1 MKGLR
6 ISIVLLAAALI
17 PAARPVSA
25 ARRELVQILQQVNN
39 LQAQMQILQ
48 QTIDR
53 QAAVMQTLIEQTTES
68 VRAMQSE
75 MSDLRLMTQQNLA
88 TSSSRIETIATQIEI
103 LNASLEEAKARIGK
117 INDGMVEIHN
127 ILQTLNVPSE
137 TYKSTLERAAG
148 APSASTLY
156 ETAYGDFTSGQY
168 QLAIQEFQEYLH
180 YHQNTELASNA
191 QFYIGNCYYNQGNF
205 RQAVEEYNRAIERY
219 PTGNK
224 IAAAQLKKGYALLE
238 LKQRQAGVRELR
250 SLISRFPRAPESD
263 LARARLEQ
271 LGISLRGGL

>member
-17 PAARPVSA
+17 PAARPASA

-75 MSDLRLMTQQNLA
+75 MSDLRLMTQKNLA
-88 TSSSRIETIATQIEI
+88 SSSSRIETIATQIEI

-117 INDGMVEIHN
+117 INDGVVETHN
-127 ILQTLNVPSE
+127 ILQTLNAPSE
-137 TYKSTLERAAG
+137 TFESTSERAAG

-156 ETAYGDFTSGQY
+156 EPRMAIYERAISAGDSGISGIPALPPEYGTWPRTPSITSEIATTTRATFVR
-168 QLAIQEFQEYLH
+168 LL
-180 YHQNTELASNA
+180 
-191 QFYIGNCYYNQGNF
+191 
-205 RQAVEEYNRAIERY
+205 REYNRAIERY

>member
-6 ISIVLLAAALI
+6 ISIVLLAVALI
-17 PAARPVSA
+17 PAARPASA

-75 MSDLRLMTQQNLA
+75 MSDLRLMTQKNLA
-88 TSSSRIETIATQIEI
+88 SSSARIETIATQIEI

-117 INDGMVEIHN
+117 INDGMVETHN
-127 ILQTLNVPSE
+127 ILQTLNAPSE
-137 TYKSTLERAAG
+137 TYESTLERAAG

-180 YHQNTELASNA
+180 YHQNTDLASNA
-191 QFYIGNCYYNQGNF
+191 QYYIGDCYYNQGNF

>member
-6 ISIVLLAAALI
+6 ISIVLLAVALI
-17 PAARPVSA
+17 PAARPASA

-75 MSDLRLMTQQNLA
+75 MSDLRLMTQKNLA
-88 TSSSRIETIATQIEI
+88 SSTSRIETIATQIEI

-117 INDGMVEIHN
+117 INDGIVETHN
-127 ILQTLNVPSE
+127 ILQTLNAPSE
-137 TYKSTLERAAG
+137 TNRSTLERAPG

-180 YHQNTELASNA
+180 YHQNTDLASNA
-191 QFYIGNCYYNQGNF
+191 QYYIGDCYYNQGNF

>member
-17 PAARPVSA
+17 PAARPASA

-75 MSDLRLMTQQNLA
+75 MSDLRLMTQKNLA
-88 TSSSRIETIATQIEI
+88 SSSSRIETIATQIEI

-117 INDGMVEIHN
+117 INDGVVETHN
-127 ILQTLNVPSE
+127 ILQTLNAPSE
-137 TYKSTLERAAG
+137 TFESTSERAAG

-180 YHQNTELASNA
+180 YHQNTDLASNA
-191 QFYIGNCYYNQGNF
+191 QYYIGDCYYNQGNF

>member
-6 ISIVLLAAALI
+6 ISIVLLVAVLI
-17 PAARPVSA
+17 PGARPASA
-25 ARRELVQILQQVNN
+25 AKRELVQILQQVNN

-48 QTIDR
+48 QTVDR
-53 QAAVMQTLIEQTTES
+53 QAAVLQTLIEQTTES
-68 VRAMQSE
+68 VRAMLTE
-75 MSDLRLMTQQNLA
+75 MSDLRLMTQKNLA
-88 TSSSRIETIATQIEI
+88 SSSSRIETIATQIEI

-117 INDGMVEIHN
+117 INDGMVETHN
-127 ILQTLNVPSE
+127 ILQTLNGPSA
-137 TYKSTLERAAG
+137 TYENTLERAAG

-180 YHQNTELASNA
+180 YHQNTDLASNA
-191 QFYIGNCYYNQGNF
+191 QFYIGDCYYNQGNF